1 MDYSIKKMTNQDLL
15 KIKDILISDFDDFWS
30 YSVLKDELNSDNS
43 LYFFIEN
50 NQGLVLGFIGI
61 KIILDEAE
69 LMNIVVKKDARN
81 LGIGSF
87 LLKKVIQE
95 ASNLKLKNIYL
106 EVNEL
111 NIPAINLYKKFN
123 FTQIGLRKNYYGDN
137 SGVLMKLSLREE

>member
-15 KIKDILISDFDDFWS
+15 EIKDILISDFDDFWS
-30 YSVLKDELNSDNS
+30 YSTLKDELNSDNS
-43 LYFFIEN
+43 LYFFIKN
-50 NQGLVLGFIGI
+50 TQSLILGFIGI

-111 NIPAINLYKKFN
+111 NISAINLYKKFN

-137 SGVLMKLSLREE
+137 SGVLMKLSL

>member
-15 KIKDILISDFDDFWS
+15 EIKDILISDFDDFWS

-50 NQGLVLGFIGI
+50 NQGLILGFIGI

-111 NIPAINLYKKFN
+111 NTPAINLYKKFN

>member
-15 KIKDILISDFDDFWS
+15 EIKDILISDFDDFWS
-30 YSVLKDELNSDNS
+30 YSTLKDELNSDNS
-43 LYFFIEN
+43 LYFFIKN
-50 NQGLVLGFIGI
+50 TQSLILGFIGI

-111 NIPAINLYKKFN
+111 NISAINLYKKFN

>member
-1 MDYSIKKMTNQDLL
+1 MHQ
-15 KIKDILISDFDDFWS
+15 SDWS
-30 YSVLKDELNSDNS
+30 QHIFRNNS

-50 NQGLVLGFIGI
+50 NQGLILGFIGI

-69 LMNIVVKKDARN
+69 LMNIVVKKDSRN

-87 LLKKVIQE
+87 LLKEIIQE

-111 NIPAINLYKKFN
+111 NIPAINLYKN
-123 FTQIGLRKNYYGDN
+123 FKSPSRLTSLTCPLFPATLDSN
-137 SGVLMKLSLREE
+137 KLL

>member
-50 NQGLVLGFIGI
+50 NQGLILGFIGI

-95 ASNLKLKNIYL
+95 ASNLKLENIYL

-111 NIPAINLYKKFN
+111 NI
-123 FTQIGLRKNYYGDN
+123 
-137 SGVLMKLSLREE
+137 